1 MINTA
6 KTKTSSFML
15 SIDDEDEKKKIR
27 NNDESKTR
35 SKETNEEKT
44 Y

>member
-1 MINTA
+1 
-6 KTKTSSFML
+6 ML